1 VTLTLFGYWRAAA
14 PYRVRIGLN
23 LKGLAY
29 DQSPVNLLK
38 GEQRQGPYLDLNPQG
53 LTPALAI
60 SGDGGDGVVLTQSL
74 AILEWLDET
83 HPEPPLLPADP
94 LGRARVRAMA
104 QTIACDI
111 HPLNNVRVT
120 GELAARGQDEAA
132 RTAWMARWLN
142 EGFTALEAAVAAHG
156 GDYAY
161 GDAPTLADICLVPQV
176 YGARRFKIDLSP
188 FPRIVAAADRAADHP
203 AFAAAH
209 PSLQPDA
216 ADA

>member
-1 VTLTLFGYWRAAA
+1 MTLTLFGYWRAAA

-38 GEQRQGPYLDLNPQG
+38 GEQRQGAYLDLNPQG
-53 LTPALAI
+53 LTPALAL
-60 SGDGGDGVVLTQSL
+60 GDGVVLTQSL

-83 HPEPPLLPADP
+83 YPQPPLLPADP

-104 QTIACDI
+104 MTVACDI

-132 RTAWMARWLN
+132 RKAWMARWLA
-142 EGFTALEAAVAAHG
+142 EGFTALETAVAAHG
-156 GDYAY
+156 GAYAY
-161 GDAPTLADICLVPQV
+161 GDAPTLADICIVPQV
-176 YGARRFKIDLSP
+176 YGARRFDIDLSP
-188 FPRIVAAADRAADHP
+188 YPTLVAAADRAADHP

>member
-1 VTLTLFGYWRAAA
+1 MTLTLFGYWRAAA

-29 DQSPVNLLK
+29 DQAPVNLLK
-38 GEQRQGPYLDLNPQG
+38 GEQRQGAYLDLNPQG
-53 LTPALAI
+53 LTPALAL
-60 SGDGGDGVVLTQSL
+60 GDGVVLTQSL

-83 HPEPPLLPADP
+83 HPEPALLPADP

-104 QTIACDI
+104 QVVACDI

-120 GELAARGQDEAA
+120 GELAARGQDEPA
-132 RTAWMARWLN
+132 RRAWMARWLA

-156 GDYAY
+156 GTYAY
-161 GDAPTLADICLVPQV
+161 GDAPTLADVCIVPQV
-176 YGARRFKIDLSP
+176 YGARRFDIDLSP
-188 FPRIVAAADRAADHP
+188 YPTLVAAADRAADHP

>member
-1 VTLTLFGYWRAAA
+1 MTLTLFGYWRAAA

-29 DQSPVNLLK
+29 DQAPVNLLK
-38 GEQRQGPYLDLNPQG
+38 GEQRQGAYLDLNPQG

-60 SGDGGDGVVLTQSL
+60 GDGVVLTQSL

-83 HPEPPLLPADP
+83 HPEPALLPADP

-104 QTIACDI
+104 QVVACDI

-132 RTAWMARWLN
+132 RRAWMARWLA
-142 EGFTALEAAVAAHG
+142 EGFTALEAAIAAHG
-156 GDYAY
+156 GTYAH
-161 GDAPTLADICLVPQV
+161 GDTPTLADICIVPQV
-176 YGARRFKIDLSP
+176 YGARRFDIDLSP
-188 FPRIVAAADRAADHP
+188 YPTLVAAADRAADHP

>member
-1 VTLTLFGYWRAAA
+1 MTLFGYWRAAA

-29 DQSPVNLLK
+29 DQAPVNLLK
-38 GEQRQGPYLDLNPQG
+38 GEQRQGAYLDLNPQG
-53 LTPALAI
+53 LTPALAV

-83 HPEPPLLPADP
+83 YPQPALLPTDP

-104 QTIACDI
+104 QVVACDI

-132 RTAWMARWLN
+132 RRAWMARWLA
-142 EGFTALEAAVAAHG
+142 EGFTALEAAIVAHG
-156 GDYAY
+156 GTYAY
-161 GDAPTLADICLVPQV
+161 GDAPTLADICIVPQV
-176 YGARRFKIDLSP
+176 YGARRFDIDLSP
-188 FPRIVAAADRAADHP
+188 YPTLVAAADRAADHP

>member
-1 VTLTLFGYWRAAA
+1 MTLTLFGYWRAAA

-29 DQSPVNLLK
+29 DQAPVNLLK
-38 GEQRQGPYLDLNPQG
+38 GEQRQGAYLDLNPQG

-60 SGDGGDGVVLTQSL
+60 GDGVVLTQSL

-83 HPEPPLLPADP
+83 HPEPALLPADA

-104 QTIACDI
+104 QVVACDI

-132 RTAWMARWLN
+132 RRAWMARWLA
-142 EGFTALEAAVAAHG
+142 EGFTALEAAVVAHG
-156 GDYAY
+156 GTYAY
-161 GDAPTLADICLVPQV
+161 GDTPTLADACIVPQV
-176 YGARRFKIDLSP
+176 YGARRFDIDLSP
-188 FPRIVAAADRAADHP
+188 YPTLVAAADRAADHP